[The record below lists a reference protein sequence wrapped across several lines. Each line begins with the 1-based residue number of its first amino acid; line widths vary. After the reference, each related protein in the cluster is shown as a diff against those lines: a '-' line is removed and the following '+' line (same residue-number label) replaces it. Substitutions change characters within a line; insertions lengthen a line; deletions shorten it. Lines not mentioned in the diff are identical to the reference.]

1 MTSNEQCSK
10 PLLLD
15 DWGLYYPLYES
26 IIQERG
32 ILTNRGDIM
41 IINRIDDI
49 GIRGDI
55 NIPLGMKFPG
65 NSWNKIPAEPLF
77 GAPLDAT
84 PLVAYLVCIFPIEEP
99 GTRPGKHTKSY

>member
-55 NIPLGMKFPG
+55 NIPLGMKFPQKFMEQ
-65 NSWNKIPAEPLF
+65 NPS
-77 GAPLDAT
+77 
-84 PLVAYLVCIFPIEEP
+84 
-99 GTRPGKHTKSY
+99 